1 MGSWTIIFLITS
13 LDLIFEIYF
22 GKNIFGF
29 SSYMPGRLAGFF
41 NDELIMGHYYYGFVL
56 IVLSFLYGFLK
67 NKNLISIK
75 KLNFKIINQNL
86 IYFFIFIFLII
97 SMLIGERANFIKCFI
112 IVFIFT
118 LLLNK
123 NILKKNYFNF
133 IYSINFLFLNI

>member
-1 MGSWTIIFLITS
+1 MTNILAIETS
-13 LDLIFEIYF
+13 SVYCSIGLAKNKEIYIEHSEEENTH

-67 NKNLISIK
+67 KENLIIIK

-86 IYFFIFIFLII
+86 IYFL
-97 SMLIGERANFIKCFI
+97 
-112 IVFIFT
+112 
-118 LLLNK
+118 
-123 NILKKNYFNF
+123 
-133 IYSINFLFLNI
+133 FLFF